1 MAELDKN
8 RPAPVSSPQ
17 PAPPRNTTG
26 EERKVGRMT
35 YFLFN
40 TDAAASELVRRIDH
54 SGVKPSVG

>member
-1 MAELDKN
+1 
-8 RPAPVSSPQ
+8 
-17 PAPPRNTTG
+17 
-26 EERKVGRMT
+26 MT